1 MPFLFLCSLNCMVT
15 WLKIHF
21 SVLKIYWSNMVCLL
35 VPLIYLSIFTPI
47 PHWLNFL
54 LSLRVNS
61 ISIPT
66 LFSLLKIVLASLGHF
81 NLNRNFIIS
90 FSTSTKKSVE
100 IFFGKAF
107 FGKALHVVILKSN
120 LLMYV
125 DSIALHL
132 IRSVISFSNILYSF
146 QCGNLSYFLYIYS

>member
-15 WLKIHF
+15 LLKIYF

-90 FSTSTKKSVE
+90 FTTSTKKSVE
-100 IFFGKAF
+100 IF

-120 LLMYV
+120 LLMYI